1 MSGQK
6 RGVLLCV
13 LGATGDLTHR
23 KLVPAVAGLV
33 RAGLVDGPMPIVGFA
48 RQQLDDEGFRQRLR
62 DTVEGGG
69 TDDVIARTM
78 YVQGDLRRAEDYE
91 ALARRLDDVEAA
103 EGPLSGRIYYL
114 AAPPSTY
121 TDIFRSLGRAGLQE
135 ESTGFRRIVVEKP
148 FGHDLE
154 SARALNQEL
163 LSVFREDQVFRID
176 HYLGKETVQN
186 ILVLRFANGIFEPL
200 WNRRYVDHVQISV
213 TESIGVEHRGK
224 YYEEAG
230 ALRDMMQNHLL
241 QLLTLIAMEPPVA
254 FDADQVHNEK
264 VKVLRAIR
272 LPSPQEVGKVTVRGQ
287 YGPGEIAGKPVP
299 GYRNEPDVRRDS
311 QQETFAAVKL
321 QIENWRWADVP
332 FYLRTGKRLGRRASE
347 ISVQFQRAPQRLF
360 PRETRLQPNVL
371 RLRIQPDEGMT
382 LSVGAKVP
390 GLRIELRDVDM
401 EFDYGTFGKQ
411 GTEAYERLLYDAI
424 TGDGTLFTRRDEVE
438 AAWQVVD
445 AIEAGWRQE
454 EIGPDIYRAG
464 SSGPEAAD
472 ELLHHDGRRWH
483 LR

>member
-1 MSGQK
+1 MSGPA
-6 RGVLLCV
+6 RGALLCV

-23 KLVPAVAGLV
+23 KLVPAVAGL
-33 RAGLVDGPMPIVGFA
+33 RQAGLVDGPLPIVGFA
-48 RQQLDDEGFRQRLR
+48 RQPLDDESFRQRLR
-62 DTVEGGG
+62 ETVEGGG
-69 TDDVIARTM
+69 ADDVIKDTL
-78 YVQGDLRRAEDYE
+78 YVQGDLRRQEAYA
-91 ALARRLDDVEAA
+91 ALARRLEDVEAA
-103 EGPLSGRIYYL
+103 RGPFAGRIYYL

-121 TDIFRSLGRAGLQE
+121 TDIFRSLGAAGLAQE
-135 ESTGFRRIVVEKP
+135 DGGFRRIVVEKP
-148 FGHDLE
+148 FGHDLK
-154 SARALNQEL
+154 SAQDLNREL

-230 ALRDMMQNHLL
+230 ALKDMMQNHLM

-254 FDADQVHNEK
+254 FDAEQVHNEK

-272 LPSPQEVGKVTVRGQ
+272 LPSPQEVARVTVRGQ
-287 YGPGEIAGKPVP
+287 YGSGEIAGKAVP
-299 GYRNEPDVRRDS
+299 AYRDEPDVRPDS

-321 QIENWRWADVP
+321 QIDNWRWAQVP
-332 FYLRTGKRLGRRASE
+332 FYLRTGKRLPRRASE
-347 ISVQFQRAPQRLF
+347 ISVQFHRAPQRLF

-371 RLRIQPDEGMT
+371 TLRIQPDEGMT

-401 EFDYGTFGKQ
+401 AFDYGTFGKP

-445 AIEAGWRQE
+445 AIAAGWRQE
-454 EIGPDIYRAG
+454 EIGPDIYPAG
-464 SSGPEAAD
+464 SFGPEAAD

>member
-1 MSGQK
+1 MSAK
-6 RGVLLCV
+6 ARGALLCV

-23 KLVPAVAGLV
+23 KLVPAVAGLR
-33 RAGLVDGPMPIVGFA
+33 RAGLIDGPLPIVGFA
-48 RQQLDDEGFRQRLR
+48 RQQLDDESFRQRLR
-62 DTVEGGG
+62 ETVEGDGA
-69 TDDVIARTM
+69 DEVIAQTV
-78 YVQGDLRRAEDYE
+78 YVPGDMRRAEDYV
-91 ALARRLDDVEAA
+91 ALARRLEQVEA
-103 EGPLSGRIYYL
+103 EHGPFAGRLYYL

-121 TDIFRSLGRAGLQE
+121 TDIFRNLGKADLQKE
-135 ESTGFRRIVVEKP
+135 QGGFRRIVVEKP

-154 SARALNQEL
+154 SARALNREL

-213 TESIGVEHRGK
+213 AESIGVEHRGK

-272 LPSPQEVGKVTVRGQ
+272 LPAPSDVSRVTVRGQ
-287 YGPGEIAGKPVP
+287 YGPGEVAGKAVP
-299 GYRNEPDVRRDS
+299 GYRDEPDVRPDS
-311 QQETFAAVKL
+311 QQETFVALKL

-332 FYLRTGKRLGRRASE
+332 FYLRTGKRLNRRASE

-390 GLRIELRDVDM
+390 GMRIELRDVDM
-401 EFDYGTFGKQ
+401 AFDYGTFGKPR
-411 GTEAYERLLYDAI
+411 TEAYERLLYDAL
-424 TGDGTLFTRRDEVE
+424 TGDSTLFTRRDEVE

-454 EIGPDIYRAG
+454 EIGPDSYPAG

>member
-1 MSGQK
+1 MSG
-6 RGVLLCV
+6 RARSALLCV

-23 KLVPAVAGLV
+23 KLVPAVAGLR
-33 RAGLVDGPMPIVGFA
+33 RAGLIDGPMPIVGFA
-48 RQQLDDEGFRQRLR
+48 RQPLDDEGFRQRLR
-62 DTVEGGG
+62 ETVEGPGSEG
-69 TDDVIARTM
+69 VIAEAM

-91 ALARRLDDVEAA
+91 ALARRLDDVE
-103 EGPLSGRIYYL
+103 ERQGPFSGRIYYL

-121 TDIFRSLGRAGLQE
+121 TDIFRSLGKAGLEE

-148 FGHDLE
+148 FGHDLL
-154 SARALNQEL
+154 SARALNQDL

-241 QLLTLIAMEPPVA
+241 QLLTLIAMEPPAA
-254 FDADQVHNEK
+254 FDAEQVHNEK

-272 LPSPQEVGKVTVRGQ
+272 LPSPQEVGRVTVRGQ
-287 YGPGEIAGKPVP
+287 YGPGEIAGKAVP
-299 GYRNEPDVRRDS
+299 GYRDEPDVRRDS

-454 EIGPDIYRAG
+454 EIGPDIYPAG

>member
-1 MSGQK
+1 MSGQA
-6 RGVLLCV
+6 RGALLCV

-23 KLVPAVAGLV
+23 KLVPAVAGLR
-33 RAGLVDGPMPIVGFA
+33 RAGLIDGPMPLVGFA
-48 RQQLDDEGFRQRLR
+48 RQPLDDEGFRKRLR
-62 DTVEGGG
+62 ETVES
-69 TDDVIARTM
+69 DDAEDVIAHAV
-78 YVQGDLRRAEDYE
+78 YVPGDLRRPEDYK
-91 ALARRLDDVEAA
+91 ALAKRLDEVEAKD
-103 EGPLSGRIYYL
+103 GPFLGRIYYL

-121 TDIFRSLGRAGLQE
+121 TDIFRALGSVGLQE
-135 ESTGFRRIVVEKP
+135 EKGGFRRIVVEKP
-148 FGHDLE
+148 FGHDLA
-154 SARALNQEL
+154 SAKELNREL

-213 TESIGVEHRGK
+213 MESIGVEHRGK

-241 QLLTLIAMEPPVA
+241 QLLSLIAMEPPVT
-254 FDADQVHNEK
+254 FDAEQVHNEK

-272 LPSPQEVGKVTVRGQ
+272 LPTPQEVPKVTVRGQ
-287 YGPGEIAGKPVP
+287 YGPGEVQGKQVP
-299 GYRNEPDVRRDS
+299 GYRDEPDVQRDS

-321 QIENWRWADVP
+321 KIENWRWADVP
-332 FYLRTGKRLGRRASE
+332 FYLRTGKRLSRRASE

-390 GLRIELRDVDM
+390 GMRIELRDVDM
-401 EFDYGTFGKQ
+401 AFDYGTFGKP

-445 AIEAGWRQE
+445 AIENGWRQE
-454 EIGPDIYRAG
+454 EIGPDIYPAG
-464 SSGPEAAD
+464 SFGPEAAD